1 MFTFLLQDIATPLP
15 LPHPLTQHQVQY
27 KEYIL
32 LVLECKPEVDNEG
45 MIQRLEYVYLP
56 EHIVHCS
63 LLNDLNLVH
72 VFESVHLLCVTFL
85 HYTHLLRERGGREG
99 GGGREEG
106 EGERRERGRERGGER
121 GGRREKREVRDK
133 GKKNIEKAKYPM
145 HLCVLY
151 YSPPHATTVVVGV
164 LTSPLIDYSLF
175 QMLLCQLHE
184 GFRSE

>member
-45 MIQRLEYVYLP
+45 MIQGLEYVYLP

-63 LLNDLNLVH
+63 LFNDLNFVH

-85 HYTHLLRERGGREG
+85 HYTHLLRERGE
-99 GGGREEG
+99 GREEG
-106 EGERRERGRERGGER
+106 ERRRERGEGREEGREEGEERGEGQ
-121 GGRREKREVRDK
+121 
-133 GKKNIEKAKYPM
+133 GKKNIEK
-145 HLCVLY
+145 VLY

-164 LTSPLIDYSLF
+164 LTSPLMTTHFSKCSFANCTKDFEVSEINC
-175 QMLLCQLHE
+175 MNKE
-184 GFRSE
+184 GRERG